1 MEEEVVKKKYL
12 ALIGAVAL
20 LGTAIVGGTLAA
32 TSATSGKAVENISE
46 KSLDIAIVDAEGND
60 YENGDVAIKVTPG
73 GDTPLNY
80 RISNQDANGYDVYVK
95 VNVYYSWQ
103 DDENDELFME
113 QDVNN
118 YVTLK
123 LNGTTLQQVDSYEN
137 PIVIGDWR
145 ITYCDSQEVEM
156 YYTKPLAYGD
166 EALTFLDSISFDSAM
181 GNQYAGKELSIEPEV
196 KAVQV
201 NNGESA
207 IVTEWGLY
215 PTIAED
221 GTIVSV
227 SETKN

>member
-1 MEEEVVKKKYL
+1 MKKKYL
-12 ALIGAVAL
+12 ILIGAVAL
-20 LGTAIVGGTLAA
+20 LGTVAVGGSLAA
-32 TSATSGKAVENISE
+32 NSATSGKAVENISE
-46 KSLDIAIVDAEGND
+46 KSLDIAIVDAQGNE
-60 YENGDVAIKVTPG
+60 YEDGDVALQVTPG

-103 DDENDELFME
+103 DDENDELFLE
-113 QDVNN
+113 QDANN

-123 LNGTTLQQVDSYEN
+123 LDGTQLQPVDSYEN
-137 PIVIGDWR
+137 PIAIGDWR

-156 YYTKPLAYGD
+156 YYTKPLVHGD
-166 EALTFLDSISFDSAM
+166 EPIVFLDSISFDSAM
-181 GNQYAGKELSIEPEV
+181 GNKFAGKELSIEPEV

-221 GTIVSV
+221 GTILSV